1 MTSSSARKNWRGSL
15 RTSPSGATE
24 SELTKVT
31 RYSVALACP
40 APVGAR
46 EDTLWPTMCPNAP
59 PPPITCLRVR
69 ARGLRPDLACYEHIH

>member
-15 RTSPSGATE
+15 RTSLSGATE

-46 EDTLWPTMCPNAP
+46 EDTLWPTLC

-69 ARGLRPDLACYEHIH
+69 ARGLRPNLVCYEHIH